1 MSFATKDELP
11 GYKEKSESLLREHDI
26 VVGDTVSVKTDE
38 KEFKGLLL
46 PRYESSDKNHI
57 VIKLENGYN
66 VGISTSK
73 IRAIEKAEK
82 QTSHNE
88 DSFGQCHDRKNI
100 DHLKNNNTRNAEF
113 KIALL
118 GTGGTI
124 ASRIDYRTGGVS
136 AILSA
141 SDIYNSVPELKNYAS
156 IEPEAFLNVASEN
169 LKPSD
174 WTAIAHRIND
184 KVSSKQYKGIIIS
197 HGTDTMHY
205 TSAAL
210 SFALQNLPIPV
221 ILVGAQ
227 RSSDRPSSD
236 AALNLLGAVVFALKA
251 SIGGVFVCM
260 HANSSDDAI
269 ACHLGT
275 RVRKNH
281 TSRRDAFESINLPPI
296 AMVRGEVLEMSVQE
310 ATLSLKK
317 RSENENIIFRP
328 DFDKRVLLLKY
339 YPAFDPVL
347 IDYAVATGYRA
358 IVLEGTGLGHVGRE
372 SLPAIRR
379 AVESGILVFMT
390 SQCIWGRTRMTVY
403 ETGRDL
409 LDTGVIPLS
418 DMLPETATVKAMWA
432 LANSDSTK
440 MAMKLMKQNLV
451 NEMSMSI
458 PLQR

>member
-11 GYKEKSESLLREHDI
+11 GYKEKSEKLLREHDI
-26 VVGDTVSVKTDE
+26 VVGNTVCVKTDE
-38 KEFKGLLL
+38 KEFRGLLL
-46 PRYESSDKNHI
+46 PRYESSDNNHI

-66 VGISTSK
+66 IGISTSK

-82 QTSHNE
+82 QTPHNE
-88 DSFGQCHDRKNI
+88 DSFDRKNI
-100 DHLKNNNTRNAEF
+100 NHLKYNNTLNAEF

-136 AILSA
+136 ANLSA
-141 SDIYNSVPELKNYAS
+141 SDIYNSVPELKKYAS
-156 IEPEAFLNVASEN
+156 IEPEAFLNEASEN
-169 LKPSD
+169 LKPGD

-184 KVSSKQYKGIIIS
+184 KISSKQYKGIIVS

-251 SIGGVFVCM
+251 SISGVFVCM
-260 HANSSDDAI
+260 HANLSDDAI

-281 TSRRDAFESINLPPI
+281 TSRRDAFESINFPPI
-296 AMVRGEVLEMSVQE
+296 TIVRGEILEMSVQE
-310 ATLSLKK
+310 ARLSLKK
-317 RSENENIIFRP
+317 RDENDNIIFRP

-339 YPAFDPVL
+339 YPAFDPML

-358 IVLEGTGLGHVGRE
+358 IVLEGTGLGHVGTE

-409 LDTGVIPLS
+409 LDAGVIPLS
-418 DMLPETATVKAMWA
+418 DMLPETATIKAMWA

-440 MAMKLMKQNLV
+440 MAVKLMKQNLV

-458 PLQR
+458 PL

>member
-1 MSFATKDELP
+1 MSSATKDELP
-11 GYKEKSESLLREHDI
+11 GYKEKSEKLLREHDI

-38 KEFKGLLL
+38 KEFNGLLM
-46 PRYESSDKNHI
+46 PRYESSDNNHI

-66 VGISTSK
+66 VGIRTSK
-73 IRAIEKAEK
+73 IRAIKRAEK
-82 QTSHNE
+82 HASHNE
-88 DSFGQCHDRKNI
+88 GSEQSDDRINI
-100 DHLKNNNTRNAEF
+100 NSLKQYNNTRDSDF

-124 ASRIDYRTGGVS
+124 ASKIDYRTGGVS
-136 AILSA
+136 AALSA
-141 SDIYNSVPELKNYAS
+141 SDIYNSVPELKNYAL
-156 IEPEAFLNVASEN
+156 IEPEAFLNEASEN

-184 KVSSKQYKGIIIS
+184 KVSSKQYKGIIVS

-251 SIGGVFVCM
+251 SISGVFVCM
-260 HANSSDDAI
+260 HADPSDDAI

-281 TSRRDAFESINLPPI
+281 TSRRDAFESIDFPPI
-296 AMVRGEVLEMSVQE
+296 VVVRGEILEMNIQASR
-310 ATLSLKK
+310 LSLKK
-317 RSENENIIFRP
+317 RDENENIVFKP

-339 YPAFDPVL
+339 YPAFDPAL
-347 IDYAVATGYRA
+347 IDYAVARGYRA

-409 LDTGVIPLS
+409 LDIGVIPLS

-432 LANSDSTK
+432 LANSDNTK
-440 MAMKLMKQNLV
+440 MAVKLMKQNLA
-451 NEMSMSI
+451 NEVSMSI